1 MRMSS
6 TLNVDDKENLL
17 EKGEKKKTN
26 TCQDIYL
33 CEVFSTNFRCT
44 QSSYILK

>member
-6 TLNVDDKENLL
+6 TLNVVDKENLL
-17 EKGEKKKTN
+17 EKGEKKTN

-33 CEVFSTNFRCT
+33 CEVFSTNFWCT